1 MSASPSVLQIGV
13 RDRRTVYV
21 LLSLFM
27 FAYFFAQAMSVSL
40 LSIWFKGPLHLT
52 GEQAGI
58 VFSGNFI
65 AAMISQ
71 PIYGYISDKLGM
83 RKYVMWFLAI
93 MVAGCAIFFTQV
105 YEPLLRT
112 NLLLGAVLGGAYLG
126 LTFVAGSF
134 ALESYT
140 DRLGRFYG
148 FEFSRV
154 RLWGSLGFAFAAFFS
169 GTLFNINPVIN
180 FALASAAGLLLLPIV
195 FLLKPA
201 VATGQLGDIKAVR
214 PQDSLSILKQP
225 RFWGYMVLIL
235 GVTNLYLVFDQQ
247 FPAYYASQFGDPAV
261 GRAMFGRLNSAQ
273 IFVEAGGLF
282 VAPWIVK
289 RFGIKRSLLLASGI
303 MIFRITGSGLVS
315 GPVAISAMKM
325 LHSLE
330 LPILVVSNF
339 KYIAN
344 HFEARLAST
353 VYMVGVSFGH
363 SLGIALLSPLAG
375 RAYDHIGFAHTYLCI
390 AGLALVFWIASW
402 FTLAPDQKPQGTVSP
417 DLHPQ
422 SEVV

>member
-1 MSASPSVLQIGV
+1 MLFAFSKQPLNS
-13 RDRRTVYV
+13 RRTVYV
-21 LLSLFM
+21 LLSMFM
-27 FAYFFAQAMSVSL
+27 FAYFFAQAMSISL

-58 VFSGNFI
+58 VFSANFI

-71 PIYGYISDKLGM
+71 PIYGYVSDRIGM
-83 RKYVMWFLAI
+83 RKYVLWFLAL
-93 MVAGCAIFFTQV
+93 MVAGCGPFFTQV
-105 YEPLLRT
+105 YAPLLRSH
-112 NLLLGAVLGGAYLG
+112 LLLGAICGGAYLG
-126 LTFVAGSF
+126 LTFIAGSF

-140 DRLGRFYG
+140 DRLGRHHG

-154 RLWGSLGFAFAAFFS
+154 RLWGSIGFACAAFFS
-169 GTLFNINPVIN
+169 GTLFNINPMIN
-180 FALASAAGLLLLPIV
+180 FALASAAGFALLPLI

-201 VATGQLGDIKAVR
+201 PESQAQGTSQTFRVT
-214 PQDSLSILKQP
+214 DSLALLKMP
-225 RFWGYMVLIL
+225 KFWGYMVLIL

-247 FPAYYASQFGDPAV
+247 FPAYYASQFLDPAV
-261 GRAMFGRLNSAQ
+261 GRTMFGRLNSAQ

-282 VAPWIVK
+282 IAPWIVQ
-289 RFGIKRSLLLASGI
+289 RIGIKRSLLLASGI

-325 LHSLE
+325 LHSVE
-330 LPILVVSNF
+330 LPILVVANF

-344 HFEARLAST
+344 HFASRLAST

-363 SLGIALLSPLAG
+363 SLGISILSPLVG

-390 AGLALVFWIASW
+390 GALAFIFWIWSW
-402 FTLAPDQKPQGTVSP
+402 FSLST
-417 DLHPQ
+417 DLHPRPDAPLNPQ
-422 SEVV
+422 SEAS